1 MILKRKVSSIDIN
14 LFPVPPSLQHGNQHL
29 LGIVDNLFALKGR
42 GRDDHG
48 WICKSD
54 LTYHDDCQ
62 LLCQLDEAASI
73 PTLDMNDEGKIIM
86 YHVKTS
92 RQKRYYFT
100 SSFLR
105 DPKMCL

>member
-1 MILKRKVSSIDIN
+1 MILKRKVSSIDIY

-73 PTLDMNDEGKIIM
+73 PTLNMNDEGKIIKCTNILA
-86 YHVKTS
+86 KTVLLS
-92 RQKRYYFT
+92 TLPPR
-100 SSFLR
+100 S
-105 DPKMCL
+105 